1 MPTLFQSPTSP
12 KKPET
17 AVGPLTCFA
26 VNPDGIRFETQEEE
40 EKVILFLRQHIIVNV
55 GWVLMT
61 LVLLISPIGLVPFA
75 LQSFPFLLVGHPG
88 YMVVGTAFWYLATFG
103 FALASFI
110 HWFFNIYIVTN
121 ERIVDIDFIHLLFKQ
136 FSQAEITKIQD
147 ISYSTGGILATVFD
161 YGNVLIETAGEFPN
175 LEFASVPHPGK
186 VVEAIRNLEGKI
198 KGDANL

>member
-1 MPTLFQSPTSP
+1 MKAQSSM
-12 KKPET
+12 
-17 AVGPLTCFA
+17 GPLTCFA

-55 GWVLMT
+55 GWVLIT
-61 LVLLISPIGLVPFA
+61 LILLVAPMGLIPFV
-75 LQSFPFLLVGHPG
+75 LQSFPFPLANHPG
-88 YMVVGTAFWYLATFG
+88 YVVVGMAFWYVATFG

-136 FSQAEITKIQD
+136 FSQAEISKIQD
-147 ISYSTGGILATVFD
+147 ISYSTGGIFATVFD

-175 LEFASVPHPGK
+175 LEFASVPHPEK
-186 VVEAIRNLEGKI
+186 VVEAIRSLEGKI